1 MKAIN
6 GSQLDV
12 YGPKAHEELL
22 QLIRTAM
29 RSNDMATATETG
41 LVLDAFADIRLA
53 ATRFIGEGDMSM
65 VSEARGKVKTFVDLI
80 DTLKSRS
87 EEHTSELQ
95 SLMRISYAV
104 FCLKKKKKTKEQ
116 KQYVLDQ
123 THKDHTISQK
133 QPVKR

>member
-1 MKAIN
+1 
-6 GSQLDV
+6 
-12 YGPKAHEELL
+12 
-22 QLIRTAM
+22 M

-87 EEHTSELQ
+87 EEHTSELK

-104 FCLKKKKKTKEQ
+104 FCLKQKTTYNNINYSYHSTQ
-116 KQYVLDQ
+116 QNH
-123 THKDHTISQK
+123 THK
-133 QPVKR
+133 